1 MSNTSKNHIA
11 IPIAPLSNNDLSNI
25 YNVNNL
31 LTPRK
36 NGNTSNTR
44 NNKNALL
51 TPNNYNASLNG
62 MKNGNNSLKIT
73 VGPATNNNNYLPTP
87 TILTPSNYND
97 LLTPNANYK
106 YVNARVPLKNANANN
121 NRGTRK
127 IKFNPNANVREYMS
141 NNPFSIHQGPKSN
154 TAKKW
159 KNKGSPRIYKRVPN
173 SWNEK
178 VAHIAA
184 IVHTK
189 NTRNNMIRNLR
200 TNPYINSVIQ
210 KYYDE
215 EIAKEKEQMKRNKMY
230 RRRNNNNNSS
240 NNSSNNNSVNNNVTN
255 NEIMNIYKNDMIKD
269 VIDRLNQKSRAS
281 EFN

>member
-36 NGNTSNTR
+36 NGNTR

-62 MKNGNNSLKIT
+62 VKNRNNSLKIR
-73 VGPATNNNNYLPTP
+73 VGPAANNNNYLPTP
-87 TILTPSNYND
+87 TILTPSNYED
-97 LLTPNANYK
+97 LLTPNANYN
-106 YVNARVPLKNANANN
+106 YVNARVPLKNANNN

-141 NNPFSIHQGPKSN
+141 NTPFTIHQGPKSN

-159 KNKGSPRIYKRVPN
+159 KNKGSPKIYKRVPN

-178 VAHIAA
+178 VAHLAA
-184 IVHTK
+184 MVYTK
-189 NTRNNMIRNLR
+189 NNRNNMITNLR
-200 TNPYINSVIQ
+200 TNPYVNSII
-210 KYYDE
+210 KNYYNE
-215 EIAKEKEQMKRNKMY
+215 ELAKEREQMKRNKMY
-230 RRRNNNNNSS
+230 RRNNNSV
-240 NNSSNNNSVNNNVTN
+240 NNSSNNNSNSNNNNKSVTN
-255 NEIMNIYKNDMIKD
+255 DEIMNIYKNDMIKD
-269 VIDRLNQKSRAS
+269 VIDHLNQKNRVS